1 LLLLHCRSKN
11 NQRGIEEGSAQDIYL
26 IPDSKS
32 INGIRK
38 YLSKRPIS
46 ASKKFYLHAYRS
58 INRITNLMKEIEKYV
73 KVELPTGLL
82 TNHSGHKTVAQILHT
97 GRC

>member
-1 LLLLHCRSKN
+1 KN

-38 YLSKRPIS
+38 
-46 ASKKFYLHAYRS
+46 
-58 INRITNLMKEIEKYV
+58 ITNLMKEIEKYV

>member
-32 INGIRK
+32 INGIRN
-38 YLSKRPIS
+38 
-46 ASKKFYLHAYRS
+46 